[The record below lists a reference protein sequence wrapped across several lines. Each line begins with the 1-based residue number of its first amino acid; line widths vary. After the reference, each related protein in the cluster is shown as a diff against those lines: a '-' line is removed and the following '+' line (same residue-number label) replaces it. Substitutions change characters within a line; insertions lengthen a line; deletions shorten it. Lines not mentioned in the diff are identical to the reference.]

1 MSPLSRNGQAH
12 SYAVRGVTGGGTW
25 GASVRRPW
33 ASHEDG
39 QHNEMIDTVDAIFIH
54 SADLAS
60 SVSMQ
65 WSHDEIVSAI
75 VMFRICRQLLGVK
88 PQDPHRGSASGPR
101 WGIYVPQAPGSTV
114 KLQVVV

>member
-1 MSPLSRNGQAH
+1 M
-12 SYAVRGVTGGGTW
+12 
-25 GASVRRPW
+25 SVRRSW

-54 SADLAS
+54 STANLAI

-75 VMFRICRQLLGVK
+75 VMFRICRQLLGPAGEFTSPRPLV
-88 PQDPHRGSASGPR
+88 PRLSFRLLFDALGPTYKISYDNLTIIVR
-101 WGIYVPQAPGSTV
+101 
-114 KLQVVV
+114 

>member
-1 MSPLSRNGQAH
+1 M
-12 SYAVRGVTGGGTW
+12 GVG

-65 WSHDEIVSAI
+65 WSHSIVSAI
-75 VMFRICRQLLGVK
+75 VMFRICRQLL
-88 PQDPHRGSASGPR
+88 S
-101 WGIYVPQAPGSTV
+101 
-114 KLQVVV
+114 